1 MVKIYALYE
10 SKITFE
16 ISFLLLLNVAY
27 SKVILFIFS
36 KVLTNFKIYERVISA
51 LILVASFARPKISSQ
66 FLRVNE
72 SLKFA
77 KNKLLFLKIQTLFF

>member
-1 MVKIYALYE
+1 MKA
-10 SKITFE
+10 KITFE
-16 ISFLLLLNVAY
+16 ISFLLLLNVVY

>member
-16 ISFLLLLNVAY
+16 ISFLLILNVVY

-36 KVLTNFKIYERVISA
+36 KVLSNFKIYERA
-51 LILVASFARPKISSQ
+51 YHAS
-66 FLRVNE
+66 
-72 SLKFA
+72 KFSGE
-77 KNKLLFLKIQTLFF
+77 